1 MSGSSFHDTIV
12 ALATPQGVGALAV
25 IRLSGPEAIAIG
37 QKAFKG
43 KLLSEADPNTI
54 HYGHIVDDGALIDEV
69 LVAVFRAPQS
79 FTRED
84 SLEVSCHGSPFI
96 AKEIIKV
103 LLKCGARLAGPGEF
117 TKRAFLNGRFDL
129 AQAEAVADLINAET
143 DNARQAALNQMRG
156 GFSRQLSLLREELVH
171 FASLVELELD
181 FSEEDVEFA
190 SRGDL
195 RKLIER
201 IQYYLRGL
209 IQSFDQGNV
218 IKNGIPTVIAGKP
231 NAGKST
237 LLNILLNEERAI
249 VSDIPGTTR
258 DVIEDEMILDG
269 IVFRF
274 IDTAGLR
281 ETEDAIEAIG
291 VGRTRER
298 MKKASLILYMF
309 DLSNTT
315 LAEIQEE
322 ERELEMLGKPIIKVG
337 NKLDKAPD
345 QLVQELLKHDF
356 VFISASHRIHVDEL
370 KQKLVQRF
378 HVEKVKMGD
387 VLVTNLRHFQ
397 NLSETNATL
406 DRVLY
411 GMDNKVTGDLLA
423 MDIRQALHYLGEI
436 TGAITTEDLL
446 ENIFSKFCIGK

>member
-1 MSGSSFHDTIV
+1 
-12 ALATPQGVGALAV
+12 
-25 IRLSGPEAIAIG
+25 
-37 QKAFKG
+37 
-43 KLLSEADPNTI
+43 
-54 HYGHIVDDGALIDEV
+54 
-69 LVAVFRAPQS
+69 
-79 FTRED
+79 
-84 SLEVSCHGSPFI
+84 
-96 AKEIIKV
+96 
-103 LLKCGARLAGPGEF
+103 
-117 TKRAFLNGRFDL
+117 
-129 AQAEAVADLINAET
+129 
-143 DNARQAALNQMRG
+143 
-156 GFSRQLSLLREELVH
+156 
-171 FASLVELELD
+171 
-181 FSEEDVEFA
+181 
-190 SRGDL
+190 
-195 RKLIER
+195 
-201 IQYYLRGL
+201 
-209 IQSFDQGNV
+209 
-218 IKNGIPTVIAGKP
+218 
-231 NAGKST
+231 
-237 LLNILLNEERAI
+237 
-249 VSDIPGTTR
+249 
-258 DVIEDEMILDG
+258 MILDG